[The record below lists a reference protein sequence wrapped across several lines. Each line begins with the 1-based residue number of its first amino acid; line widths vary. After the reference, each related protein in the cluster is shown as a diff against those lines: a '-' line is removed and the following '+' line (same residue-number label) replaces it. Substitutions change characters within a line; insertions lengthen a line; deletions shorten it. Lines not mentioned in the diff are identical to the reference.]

1 MWALSNANGQAGT
14 PHWFQFAPTGTA
26 PAGRTGQSTVYDA
39 MNNRMIMY
47 GGIDSINGTRF
58 LYDSW
63 ILTNA
68 NSLGGTPAWLPETV
82 TGKAPERYFHSAFY
96 SSASNDLVVFGGE
109 NEIVLSPADDHIFIL
124 SVANGLK

>member
-1 MWALSNANGQAGT
+1 MNYKTETVEINPKLPTEQRESAVFKLLTEDLSQ
-14 PHWFQFAPTGTA
+14 
-26 PAGRTGQSTVYDA
+26 
-39 MNNRMIMY
+39 
-47 GGIDSINGTRF
+47 
-58 LYDSW
+58 
-63 ILTNA
+63 LTNA

-109 NEIVLSPADDHIFIL
+109 SEIGLSPADDHVFIL